1 MEHWFELWD
10 AENASLVGTYET
22 QAGALDIVRR
32 TLASFGPKS
41 VESLVLT
48 METNDDADPRVIAA
62 GAELADLTRQE
73 APAFAGVGRGQ
84 VDGNNGTT

>member
-1 MEHWFELWD
+1 MEPWFELWD

-32 TLASFGPKS
+32 SLAAFGPKS

-48 METNDDADPRVIAA
+48 METSGDADPRVIAA
-62 GAELADLTRQE
+62 GAELAGLSRQG
-73 APAFAGVGRGQ
+73 APAFAGIGRGPA
-84 VDGNNGTT
+84 DGNDGTT